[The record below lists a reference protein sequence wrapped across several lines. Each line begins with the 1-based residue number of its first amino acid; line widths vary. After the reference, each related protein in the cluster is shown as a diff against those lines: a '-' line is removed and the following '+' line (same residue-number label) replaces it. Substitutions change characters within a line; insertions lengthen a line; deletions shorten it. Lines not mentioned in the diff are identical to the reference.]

1 MSLRHRPGRRQ
12 LYSCRYTPLGA
23 GKGLE
28 RAPVFR
34 RNIHPVVPPVLHRIL
49 PVVPPVLR
57 RILPAVPPVLRRIP
71 PAVPPVLRRILPAVP
86 PVLYSIL
93 LAVPQGLPTWSPSS
107 ERMGQAVDMGYLP

>member
-57 RILPAVPPVLRRIP
+57 RILPAVPPVLRRI
-71 PAVPPVLRRILPAVP
+71 LPAVP